1 MKGDVTM
8 KTTKDFL
15 LNMFDLNE
23 EIITL
28 VEETEK
34 EIAEEI
40 ENFNEIK
47 SYNQFKVLKAMQ
59 DNRLSD
65 THFNWNTGYGYNDAG
80 RETLE
85 KVYSHVFNT
94 EDAIVRPIIVN
105 GTHALTLCLTGVL
118 RRGDEIISA
127 TGKPY
132 DTIEEVIGIRNENK
146 SSLKE
151 FGVGYKQIDFLSTG
165 EVDIEGLVKS
175 ISNKTKM
182 VYIQRSTGYG
192 WRKALT
198 IKGIKDIID
207 RVKAI
212 NENIII
218 MVDNCYGEFL
228 EIQEPTD
235 VGADIMAG
243 SLIKN
248 PGGGLALTGGYI
260 VGKRELIDLISYR
273 MTSPGI
279 GKECGLTFGLTRN
292 MFQGLF
298 IAPEV
303 VTGALKG
310 AILCARVF
318 EKLGYEVCPKPND
331 ERSDIIQA
339 IKLHSPEKVIAF
351 CEGIQS
357 AAPVDSYVT
366 PVPWDMPG
374 YDSPVIMAA
383 GAFVQGSSIELSAD
397 APIKE
402 PYIAYFQGGLT
413 YEHAKFG
420 VLKGLQSMYDK
431 GLLEVS
437 SKPA

>member
-1 MKGDVTM
+1 M
-8 KTTKDFL
+8 KTTRDFL
-15 LNMFDLNE
+15 LNTFNIEEGIVKLVESVED
-23 EIITL
+23 EII
-28 VEETEK
+28 
-34 EIAEEI
+34 
-40 ENFNEIK
+40 NEFKKLDGVK

-59 DNRLSD
+59 DCRLSD

-85 KVYSHVFNT
+85 KVYSIVFNA

-105 GTHALTLCLTGVL
+105 GTHALTLCLTGIL
-118 RRGDEIISA
+118 RPGDEIISA

-132 DTIEEVIGIRNENK
+132 DTLDEVIGIRNENS
-146 SSLKE
+146 SSLKD
-151 FGVGYKQIDFLSTG
+151 FGVQYKQINFLDNG
-165 EVDIEGLVKS
+165 QVDLEALVNS
-175 ISNKTKM
+175 ITEKTKM

-198 IKGIKDIID
+198 INGIKEIID
-207 RVKAI
+207 KVKSI
-212 NENIII
+212 NQNIIV

-228 EIQEPTD
+228 ESEEPTD

-260 VGKRELIDLISYR
+260 VGRRELIDMISYR

-298 IAPEV
+298 IAPQV
-303 VTGALKG
+303 VTEALKG
-310 AILCARVF
+310 ALLCAKVF
-318 EKLGYEVCPKPND
+318 ENLGYEVCPKYD
-331 ERSDIIQA
+331 DDRSDIIQA
-339 IKLHSPEKVIAF
+339 IKLNSPEKVIAF

-431 GLLEVS
+431 GLLDIDTNS
-437 SKPA
+437 

>member
-1 MKGDVTM
+1 MRTTKELLLSTFKIDEKIIEFVEKVEKEVIQEFEKLGDVR
-8 KTTKDFL
+8 
-15 LNMFDLNE
+15 
-23 EIITL
+23 
-28 VEETEK
+28 
-34 EIAEEI
+34 A
-40 ENFNEIK
+40 
-47 SYNQFKVLKAMQ
+47 YNQFKVLKAMQ
-59 DNRLSD
+59 ESNLSD
-65 THFNWNTGYGYNDAG
+65 NHFNWNTGYGYNDAG

-85 KVYSHVFNT
+85 KVYSKVFNT

-105 GTHALTLCLTGVL
+105 GTHALTLCLTGIL
-118 RRGDEIISA
+118 RPGDELISA

-132 DTIEEVIGIRNENK
+132 DTLEEVIGIRRENK
-146 SSLKE
+146 SSLKD
-151 FGVGYKQIDFLSTG
+151 FGVEYKQIDFLTSG
-165 EVDIEGLVKS
+165 EVDIDTLIDS
-175 ISNKTKM
+175 ITDKTKM

-198 IKGIKDIID
+198 IEGIKAIVD
-207 RVKAI
+207 RVKSI
-212 NENIII
+212 DDNIII

-228 EIQEPTD
+228 EAEEPTD
-235 VGADIMAG
+235 VGVDIMAG

-260 VGKRELIDLISYR
+260 VGKQDLIDLISYR

-298 IAPEV
+298 IAPQV
-303 VTGALKG
+303 VTEALKG
-310 AILCARVF
+310 ALLCAKVF
-318 EKLGYEVCPKPND
+318 ESLGYEVCPRFSDK
-331 ERSDIIQA
+331 RSDIIQA
-339 IKLHSPEKVIAF
+339 IKLGSPESVIAF
-351 CEGIQS
+351 CEGIQA

-420 VLKGLQSMYDK
+420 VLKGMQSMYEK
-431 GLLEVS
+431 ELLTI
-437 SKPA
+437 